1 MPIDFFMKQTKT
13 KGVLNS
19 EQLAARKGDEE
30 SCSKAE
36 ENRNNKKSKQSIE
49 ELVKENNRR
58 FARDKEK

>member
-36 ENRNNKKSKQSIE
+36 ENRNNKKSK
-49 ELVKENNRR
+49 
-58 FARDKEK
+58 